1 MIRALMFQKS
11 RVADVA
17 QLVEQLIC
25 NQPVGGSS
33 PLIGSIKA
41 ECLIDFTCIWL
52 VNLKE
57 GIKNILERFPSGQR
71 GQTVN
76 LLAKPSKVRI
86 LPSPLYAISGSN
98 SAGRVAAFQAVCRG
112 FEPRLP
118 LFRVNN
124 IFCPR
129 SSIGRAHPW

>member
-1 MIRALMFQKS
+1 MIRALMFQKF

-33 PLIGSIKA
+33 PLIGSIQA
-41 ECLIDFTCIWL
+41 ECFIDFTCIRL

-57 GIKNILERFPSGQR
+57 GIKNLLERFPSGQR

-118 LFRVNN
+118 LLVGMNN
-124 IFCPR
+124 VTLPT
-129 SSIGRAHPW
+129 